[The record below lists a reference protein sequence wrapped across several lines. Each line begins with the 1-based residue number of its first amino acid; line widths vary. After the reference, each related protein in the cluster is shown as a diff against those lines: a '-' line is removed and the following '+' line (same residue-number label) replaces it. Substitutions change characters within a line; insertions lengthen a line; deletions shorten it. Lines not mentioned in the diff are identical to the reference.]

1 MTIEF
6 LIPVIIAG
14 ILGTYVLLVMAL
26 WSDRLGLPRL
36 DFAKVM
42 AALTYGESFD
52 GPPPYF
58 AGQIIVYLNGIF
70 FGLLYASVVYQ
81 YLPFTPLLDGL
92 AYGVILWAVS
102 GLMYVPLFLREGFF
116 LSKVHPMA
124 WAGSLIAH
132 SAYGLMVGWISPTL
146 G

>member
-1 MTIEF
+1 MTLEF

-14 ILGTYVLLVMAL
+14 IMATYTLLVMAL
-26 WSDRLGLPRL
+26 WSHRIGLPRL

-42 AALTYGESFD
+42 TALTYGDSVE

-70 FGLLYASVVYQ
+70 FGLLYAGVVYQ
-81 YLPFTPLLDGL
+81 YLPFTPLIDGL
-92 AYGVILWAVS
+92 AYGVILWFVS
-102 GLMYVPLFLREGFF
+102 GVMYVPLYLREGFF

-124 WAGSLIAH
+124 WAASLIAH
-132 SAYGLMVGWISPTL
+132 AVYGLMLGWISPTL